1 MGSNRVATHEDHW
14 SELLKDKSNGKTR
27 SLKLKKKKKSGGKPL
42 KSTNKD
48 ITMAAVV
55 LFNTMGRTLETA
67 GRYSTFLLT
76 NTFSLSSLKIKPFE

>member
-14 SELLKDKSNGKTR
+14 SELLKDESNGKTR
-27 SLKLKKKKKSGGKPL
+27 SLKVKKKKSGGKPL

-55 LFNTMGRTLETA
+55 LFNTMERTLETA

-76 NTFSLSSLKIKPFE
+76 NNFSLSSLKIKPFE